1 MFNNYNF
8 YCEKCNYGCDKKYTM
23 NRHKNTKKHKLMDNN
38 INICSCGK
46 RYKHIQSL
54 NRHKL
59 ICNNSIDNYNYNY
72 NYKNENEDLKNIIL
86 SLVEQNKNMI
96 IENNNMRNIIKEIIP
111 NIGNNNTI
119 INNQLNINV
128 FLNKECKDAINL
140 TEFLTTI
147 ELNMDDLNITKQNGY
162 VNGITNIFLKGLKG
176 LELNKRP
183 IHCSDLKKEII
194 YIKDNDIWEKDNN
207 DKVKIKNAINYI
219 AKKQVDIIKT
229 WEKMNP
235 NWKNNDKNVIEYCE
249 YIHAITSSNI
259 QKYNKIIKN
268 IAKETV
274 I

>member
-8 YCEKCNYGCDKKYTM
+8 FCEKCNYGCDKKYTM

-72 NYKNENEDLKNIIL
+72 KNENEDLKNIIL

-96 IENNNMRNIIKEIIP
+96 TENNNMRNIIKEIIP

-147 ELNMDDLNITKQNGY
+147 ELNINDLNITKQNGY
-162 VNGITNIFLKGLKG
+162 VNGITNIFLKRLKG

-194 YIKDNDIWEKDNN
+194 YVKDNDIWEKDNN

-229 WEKMNP
+229 WEMMNP
-235 NWKNNDKNVIEYCE
+235 NWKNNDKNVVEYCE

-268 IAKETV
+268 IARETV